1 MNLRYLF
8 SESVSGFRRA
18 KLASAISIFTISLSL
33 VLLGIFATLSLNA
46 SRVLSEIRSR
56 VEVEFFLSQSLKEK
70 DAKMLATSLQS
81 EVPVQTSTY
90 ISRDSAAQ
98 IFRSEF
104 GEDVV
109 AILGT
114 NPLPASIKIKLKS
127 SYATLDSL
135 EQFIAAV
142 KNRNGIL
149 EARYNKEFLKGL
161 DRNARILFY
170 ITCAIGLLISI
181 AAIALISNTIRLIIM
196 NKQEIIRTMLLVGAT
211 NGFIRSPFLIEGAL
225 QGFLGGM
232 VAIGLL
238 ALVNL
243 SLYQTYPD
251 IYEAIALPDYRVYG
265 ILAVLGLLLGLF
277 GSFLSV
283 RKFLRGEL
291 IFQSR

>member
-1 MNLRYLF
+1 MNLRYIL
-8 SESVSGFRRA
+8 SESVSGFKRA
-18 KLASAISIFTISLSL
+18 KLASAISIFTISISL

-70 DAKMLATSLQS
+70 EAKTLAASLRS
-81 EVPVQTSTY
+81 EPSVQNAVY
-90 ISRDSAAQ
+90 ISSDSAAQ
-98 IFRSEF
+98 IFKTEF

-114 NPLPASIKIKLKS
+114 NPLPASIKVKLKS
-127 SYATLDSL
+127 EYATLDSL
-135 EQFIAAV
+135 EPFVSAV
-142 KNRNGIL
+142 KTRNGIL
-149 EARYNKEFLKGL
+149 EARYNKEFLAGL

-170 ITCAIGLLISI
+170 ITWAIGVLISL

-196 NKQEIIRTMLLVGAT
+196 NKQEMIRTMMLVGAT

-225 QGFLGGM
+225 QGFLGG
-232 VAIGLL
+232 VFAILLL

-243 SLYQTYPD
+243 ALYQTYPD
-251 IYEAIALPDYRVYG
+251 LYEAIALPDYRVYG
-265 ILAVLGLLLGLF
+265 ILAALGLLLGLF

-283 RKFLRGEL
+283 RKFLS
-291 IFQSR
+291 QH

>member
-1 MNLRYLF
+1 MNFRYIL
-8 SESVSGFRRA
+8 SESVSGFRRT
-18 KLASAISIFTISLSL
+18 KLASAISIFTISISL

-70 DAKMLATSLQS
+70 DAKRLATSLQNETS
-81 EVPVQTSTY
+81 VQMAMY
-90 ISRDSAAQ
+90 ISPDSAAQ
-98 IFRSEF
+98 IFKSEF

-114 NPLPASIKIKLKS
+114 NPLPASIKVRLKS
-127 SYATLDSL
+127 DYATLDSL
-135 EQFIAAV
+135 EKFVAEV
-142 KNRNGIL
+142 KTRNGIL
-149 EARYNKEFLKGL
+149 EARYNKEFLAGL

-170 ITCAIGLLISI
+170 VTCGIGILISV
-181 AAIALISNTIRLIIM
+181 AAIALISNTIRLIIT

-225 QGFLGGM
+225 QGFLGGTF
-232 VAIGLL
+232 AIGLL

-243 SLYQTYPD
+243 ALYQTYPD

-277 GSFLSV
+277 GSLLAV
-283 RKFLRGEL
+283 RKFLSGN
-291 IFQSR
+291 

>member
-1 MNLRYLF
+1 MNLRYIL
-8 SESVSGFRRA
+8 SESVSGFKRA
-18 KLASAISIFTISLSL
+18 KLASAISIFTISISL

-70 DAKMLATSLQS
+70 EAKTLATSLRS
-81 EVPVQTSTY
+81 EPPVQTAVY
-90 ISRDSAAQ
+90 ISPDSAAQ
-98 IFRSEF
+98 IFKSEF

-114 NPLPASIKIKLKS
+114 NPLPASIKVKLKS
-127 SYATLDSL
+127 EYATLDSL
-135 EQFIAAV
+135 EPFVSTV
-142 KNRNGIL
+142 KMRNGIV
-149 EARYNKEFLKGL
+149 EARYNKEFLAGL

-196 NKQEIIRTMLLVGAT
+196 NKQEMIRTMLLVGAT

-225 QGFLGGM
+225 QGFFGGTL
-232 VAIGLL
+232 AIGLL
-238 ALVNL
+238 ALINL
-243 SLYQTYPD
+243 AVYQTYPE
-251 IYEAIALPDYRVYG
+251 IYGAIALPDYRVYG
-265 ILAVLGLLLGLF
+265 ILAALGLLLGLF

-283 RKFLRGEL
+283 RKFLS
-291 IFQSR
+291 QN